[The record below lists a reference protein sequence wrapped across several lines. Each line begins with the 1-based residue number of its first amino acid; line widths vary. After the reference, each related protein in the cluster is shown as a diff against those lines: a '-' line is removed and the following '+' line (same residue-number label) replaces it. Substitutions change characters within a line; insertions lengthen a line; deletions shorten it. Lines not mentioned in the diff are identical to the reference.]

1 MKEEEGSRKSLIV
14 KLKLPYTVVLESPS
28 GSLNTQPAAS
38 ANPTMASSVAAKT
51 ATKMISRRPSMHA
64 LDLLPGHPR
73 ALGFDFE
80 STTVLVPSRTAVKYK
95 IIKLQNMV
103 IDAFHERLSG
113 EAWLGK
119 DLCRQRTALG
129 FILHQGWATWNRM
142 IVDEL
147 LATKNQGVFDL
158 LSSLLTGCDILL
170 EVAQGL
176 KKSQLEGRVPD
187 RRPASYY
194 HIPDPKV
201 EK

>member
-142 IVDEL
+142 IFDEL
-147 LATKNQGVFDL
+147 LATKNQG
-158 LSSLLTGCDILL
+158 
-170 EVAQGL
+170 VAQGL